1 MKLKKLAAVTVIAA
15 ALVVGTGAAAHA
27 DTAPPAR
34 DPVSVWHDNTGWHVR
49 VTHRSLHDRTFAGAV
64 HTSGE
69 FVDVKGVKLERNDRL
84 KVSADGH
91 TITFRFNNYGAIDGF
106 DFSTTNAPAL
116 KLGFLS
122 DGRVVPAR
130 RIGIGADGH
139 HPSHDPF
146 VIKLA

>member
-1 MKLKKLAAVTVIAA
+1 MKLKKLAAVGVMVA
-15 ALVVGTGAAAHA
+15 ALVVGTGAAALA
-27 DTAPPAR
+27 DTAPPAN
-34 DPVSVWHDNTGWHVR
+34 DPVRVWQDDTGWHVR

-69 FVDVKGVKLERNDRL
+69 LVDVQGVKLERNDHL
-84 KVSADGH
+84 QVSSDGH

-106 DFSTTNAPAL
+106 DFNTANAPAL
-116 KLGFLS
+116 KFGFLS

-130 RIGIGADGH
+130 RIGIGGDGQ

-146 VIKLA
+146 VIKLG